1 MTVRIVSK
9 DPGHDALK
17 LLARW
22 IAEAY
27 LEELAQERLKEL
39 AEKNTA
45 QNTIELKSEEE
56 KKDNGNQGC
65 VRNNQAATVGKNP
78 AGHKKGNQ

>member
-1 MTVRIVSK
+1 MTVRIISK

-27 LEELAQERLKEL
+27 MEELSQERLKES
-39 AEKNTA
+39 AEKNKT
-45 QNTIELKSEEE
+45 QNTNRPNIEAAKEDNANQRYDRGREALPPGKDRGE
-56 KKDNGNQGC
+56 K
-65 VRNNQAATVGKNP
+65 
-78 AGHKKGNQ
+78 